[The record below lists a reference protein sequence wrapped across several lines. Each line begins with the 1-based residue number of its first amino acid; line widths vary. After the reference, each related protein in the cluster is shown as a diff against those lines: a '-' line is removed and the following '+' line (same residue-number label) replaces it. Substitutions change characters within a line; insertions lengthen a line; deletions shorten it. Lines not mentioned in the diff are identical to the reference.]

1 MTPANNRIIWWKPA
15 ALLGV
20 VISAFILAEVFNLG
34 DRLLELRQWIQ
45 ATGYAGMMVFVLIY
59 AAGAVAVIPGTALTI
74 AGGAIFG
81 SVKGIIAVS
90 LGSTLGAAL
99 AFVISRYFA
108 REAMQR
114 WLSGNDTFRRLNLL
128 LERRG
133 AIVVAFTRLIP
144 LFPYNLLNYGF
155 GLTRVPFRTYLFW
168 TWLCMLPET
177 FLLVIG
183 IDALTIGITEG
194 AVPWRLV
201 GVFAAIAILLVFLV
215 HLAGKKID
223 GQGK

>member
-1 MTPANNRIIWWKPA
+1 MMQTNNRIKWWKPA
-15 ALLGV
+15 ALLGF
-20 VISAFILAEVFNLG
+20 VISAYILAKVFNLG
-34 DRLLELRQWIQ
+34 DHLLELRHWIQ
-45 ATGYAGMMVFVLIY
+45 ATGYMGMTVFVLMY
-59 AAGAVAVIPGTALTI
+59 AAGAVALVPGTALTI
-74 AGGAIFG
+74 AAGAIYG
-81 SVKGIIAVS
+81 SIKGIVVVS

-114 WLSGNDTFRRLNLL
+114 WLSGNDTFRRLDLL

-177 FLLVIG
+177 VLLVIG

-194 AVPWRLV
+194 AIPWRLV
-201 GVFAAIAILLVFLV
+201 GVFVVVASLLVFLA
-215 HLAGKKID
+215 HMAGRKID
-223 GQGK
+223 G